1 MLTKTALMRD
11 VHQQRSKNPKALAK
25 RQTII
30 RDGFDGSDPEGG
42 PINNRKKTIKS
53 VQL

>member
-1 MLTKTALMRD
+1 MRD
-11 VHQQRSKNPKALAK
+11 VHQQRSKNPKALLAK
-25 RQTII
+25 RQTVI

-42 PINNRKKTIKS
+42 PINNRRKTIKS